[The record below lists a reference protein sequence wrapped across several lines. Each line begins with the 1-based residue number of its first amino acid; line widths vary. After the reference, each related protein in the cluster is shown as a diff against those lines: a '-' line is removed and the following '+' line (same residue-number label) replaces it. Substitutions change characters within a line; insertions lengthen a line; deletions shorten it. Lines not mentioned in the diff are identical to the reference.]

1 MKNHV
6 NCHLSDHNF
15 NIFFNMNMA
24 PFLLRVFSFLVG
36 EGSVTY

>member
-6 NCHLSDHNF
+6 NCHLSGHNLTYF
-15 NIFFNMNMA
+15 VNMNMA

-36 EGSVTY
+36 EGSVT